1 MEPGL
6 FDLVVVDEATQCT
19 LTNLLPLLYRGQK
32 IAVIGDEDQLK
43 AIPNISS
50 LEEGEI
56 AKKYDVKEWM
66 SLLGHW
72 ENNVYKTAVKSLP
85 NRRPDVVML
94 KDHYRSHPLIIGFS
108 NQHIYGH
115 RLKLL
120 RDPETIKEVPW
131 GAGVHAKHIKGKCE
145 RGAGGKSYQN
155 KPEAGEVIALVK
167 ALMKENHSSLS
178 IGIVTPFRAQLDLI
192 KERLD
197 EEGLLENITV
207 GVAHTFQGDERDVVI
222 FSLTASRGIKPTGIR
237 FMEEPPN
244 LVNVAVTRAREA
256 LFVVGDLDFCRNQK
270 GIIGELIKYCD
281 GIQKIRD
288 AEYTSNEEM
297 ALYEWMVL
305 DNIQPEVHQ
314 IIGDL
319 EVDFLVKNAGIK
331 LVVEVDGS
339 QHDDQKAEDAAR
351 DAFLQARGYDVL
363 RVPTREIQE
372 TPAIVMEKI
381 RKALELEDP
390 DYGAE

>member
-1 MEPGL
+1 
-6 FDLVVVDEATQCT
+6 
-19 LTNLLPLLYRGQK
+19 LTNLLPLLYRGK
-32 IAVIGDEDQLK
+32 NIAVIGDEHQLS
-43 AIPNISS
+43 AIPNVFA
-50 LEEGEI
+50 LEEAEI
-56 AKKYDVKEWM
+56 AKKYEVKEWM
-66 SLLGHW
+66 NLLGHW
-72 ENNVYKTAVKSLP
+72 DNNVYKTAERSLP
-85 NRRPDVVML
+85 RRRADVIWL
-94 KDHYRSHPLIIGFS
+94 IDHYRSHPLIIGFS
-108 NQHIYGH
+108 NQRIYTN

-120 RDPETIKEVPW
+120 RDPETIKEVPR
-131 GAGVHAKHIKGKCE
+131 GAGVHSQHIKGKCE
-145 RGAGGKSYQN
+145 RGEGGKSYQN
-155 KPEAGEVIALVK
+155 KPEAGEAIKLVK
-167 ALMKENHSSLS
+167 ALVEETHGSLS
-178 IGIVTPFRAQLDLI
+178 IGIVTPFRAQCDLLR
-192 KERLD
+192 ERLD

-207 GVAHTFQGDERDVVI
+207 GTANTFQGDERDIII

-256 LFVVGDLDFCRNQK
+256 LFVLGDLDFCRNQS
-270 GIIGELIKYCD
+270 GIVGELIKYCD

-288 AEYTSNEEM
+288 SPYTSYDEM

-339 QHDDQKAEDAAR
+339 QHDDQKAEDTAR

-390 DYGAE
+390 DYGEE